1 MNITGP
7 CTDKENIYGCIL
19 GRERINQGYSCETC
33 VSAFFRRPRLKSI
46 LLLPCQIF
54 RGKLR
59 DLDIWYWILDRV
71 SGNSHPGRMLVPIAI
86 GIGCWEGLIKNFVN

>member
-54 RGKLR
+54 RGEITGSGYLIPDIGPGVREQSPGQDVGPDSYRDWMLGRAHQKLR
-59 DLDIWYWILDRV
+59 
-71 SGNSHPGRMLVPIAI
+71 
-86 GIGCWEGLIKNFVN
+86 K